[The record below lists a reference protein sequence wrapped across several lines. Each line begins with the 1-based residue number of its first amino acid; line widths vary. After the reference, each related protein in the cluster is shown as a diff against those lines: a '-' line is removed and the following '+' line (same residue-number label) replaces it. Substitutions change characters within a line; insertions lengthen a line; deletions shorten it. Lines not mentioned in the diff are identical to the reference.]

1 MPRAF
6 EARDEDQDR
15 ARAPGD
21 AAALRRELETLRSLA
36 SRDRAL
42 LAAVLDHSPHGIV
55 VSDAGGRFLLQNG
68 AAKRIWAGSASADA
82 IDGWGSLRAFHADG
96 RPFAPGDWA
105 MTRAIRDGTVT
116 AAEEVHI
123 ERFDG
128 TRGDL
133 LGSAAPIHDGE
144 GEIAGGLCVFADVT
158 ALKQRERE
166 LRERERQAL
175 SRLGRLQLLTASLS
189 GAVGLGDVAR
199 AGLEHAQAVLGA
211 ADCGL
216 WVLRDGIA
224 ELVHEI
230 GFSAAARD
238 RFARIAPG
246 DDLPLATALRS
257 AQPVILASRAELVRA
272 YPGLAPSIARGAELA
287 VACLPLTVDGAPIG
301 AMSFTFAAERDL
313 ALDAAFLTVLS
324 RHCAQAIERA
334 RLFDAERRARAE
346 AVAAQ
351 ERTAFLYEASTIF
364 ASSLQYA
371 ETLASAARLAVPR
384 VADWCSVDLAE
395 DLARGHP
402 PAIVAH
408 KDPAK
413 VELARELARR
423 YPPDPRAATG
433 APAVVRSGRAEL
445 YTDIPDELLVRGTRD
460 AEHLRLTRALGLTS
474 AMVAPMIARGRTLG
488 AVSFFSAESGRR
500 YGPADLEMA
509 EQLARRAALAIDNA
523 RLFEAAQQAARAREE
538 VVAVVSHDLKNP
550 LNAILMSAG
559 LLQRSAGDPARV
571 QHHAQAI
578 QRSVARMGALVRG
591 LLDLA
596 RLEAGR
602 FALSR
607 APHALGPLVADALA
621 VLQPIAAEKGVRVEA
636 ALGAVADAR
645 ASCDRERLS
654 QVIANLAGNAIAFVP
669 RGGHVVVGGAR
680 AGGDLVVSVAD
691 DGPGIAPDD
700 QAHVFERFW
709 TSRGGRQGSGTGL
722 GLSIA
727 KGVVEAHGGRI
738 WVESRPGEGAT
749 FFFTVPAAPDAAAD

>member
-1 MPRAF
+1 MPRPF
-6 EARDEDQDR
+6 EARDEDEARTR
-15 ARAPGD
+15 AHGD
-21 AAALRRELETLRSLA
+21 AAALRRELEALRSLA
-36 SRDRAL
+36 ARDRVL
-42 LAAVLDHSPHGIV
+42 LEAVLDHSPHGIIV
-55 VSDAGGRFLLQNG
+55 CDASGRLLLQNR
-68 AAKRIWAGSASADA
+68 AARAIWAGSASAEA
-82 IDGWGSLRAFHADG
+82 VDGWGSYRAFHPDG

-105 MTRAIRDGTVT
+105 MARAVRDGEVT

-133 LGSAAPIHDGE
+133 LGSAAPILDGE
-144 GEIAGGLCVFADVT
+144 GEIVGGLCVFADVT
-158 ALKQRERE
+158 AFKERERE

-175 SRLGRLQLLTASLS
+175 ARLGRLQLLTASLS
-189 GAVGLGDVAR
+189 GAVGLADVAR

-211 ADCGL
+211 AEGGL
-216 WVLRDGIA
+216 WVLRDGVA

-230 GFSAAARD
+230 GFAPSSRE

-246 DDLPLATALRS
+246 DDLPIATALRS
-257 AQPVILASRAELVRA
+257 AQPVFLGSRAELVRA
-272 YPGLAPSIARGAELA
+272 YPGLAPAVAPGAELA
-287 VACLPLTVDGAPIG
+287 VACLPLTVHGAPIG

-313 ALDAAFLTVLS
+313 AVDAAFLTVLS

-334 RLFDAERRARAE
+334 RLFDAEQRARAE

-351 ERTAFLYEASTIF
+351 ERTAFLYEASTLF
-364 ASSLQYA
+364 ASSLDHA

-384 VADWCSVDLAE
+384 VADWCAIDLAE
-395 DLARGHP
+395 DLARGLP

-413 VELARELARR
+413 VELARELGRR
-423 YPPDPRAATG
+423 YPPDPGAATG

-445 YTDIPDELLVRGTRD
+445 YPEIPDELLVRGTRD
-460 AEHLRLTRALGLTS
+460 AEHLRLARALGLTS

-523 RLFEAAQQAARAREE
+523 RLFTAAQQAARAREE

-602 FALSR
+602 FGLSR

-621 VLQPIAAEKGVRVEA
+621 VLQPLASEKGVALVA
-636 ALGAVADAR
+636 ALGDVTAAR
-645 ASCDRERLS
+645 ANCDRERLS
-654 QVIANLAGNAIAFVP
+654 QVVANLVGNAIAFAP
-669 RGGHVVVGGAR
+669 RGGHVTVRGAR
-680 AGGDLVVSVAD
+680 SGDDLVVSVAD
-691 DGPGIAPDD
+691 DGPGIAPED
-700 QAHVFERFW
+700 QEHVFERFW
-709 TSRGGRQGSGTGL
+709 TSRGGRQGPGTGL

-738 WVESRPGEGAT
+738 WIESRPGEGAT
-749 FFFTVPAAPDAAAD
+749 FFFTVPAAPDAFGD